1 MDHRRQLVLREARFP
16 RRSGTTRPP
25 LCRGNSTEFTR
36 LALQPRRQP
45 ALSCARRRGTLSSRQ
60 ADGSPEVHP
69 FPHQGHG
76 KRTNG
81 LEGQGGSFLV
91 KSRRQSPR
99 RLPPHLGL
107 QRAASRRRKMVP
119 RLGPTRRQTRNLAA
133 RRFRTL
139 ARRTHA
145 GGQEKRVGPIAFRGP
160 QISSRAAPLVHHHGQ
175 SFVLSPPNRAA
186 AGGEKPALTLS
197 QVRDA
202 ANALVTTLPFDAE
215 SRLTYLE
222 RVSTI
227 LKRTQTRN
235 QQARRSHFKSCRRRL
250 HAIGLFT
257 SCMRSCMPP

>member
-1 MDHRRQLVLREARFP
+1 MASILNGSPPTVGTP
-16 RRSGTTRPP
+16 RSPISSPVWNNATAAMSWKFHGIYTVGSTTPA
-25 LCRGNSTEFTR
+25 T
-36 LALQPRRQP
+36 A

-60 ADGSPEVHP
+60 ADDSPEVHP

-119 RLGPTRRQTRNLAA
+119 RLGPTRRRTRNLAA

-145 GGQEKRVGPIAFRGP
+145 GGHE
-160 QISSRAAPLVHHHGQ
+160 
-175 SFVLSPPNRAA
+175 
-186 AGGEKPALTLS
+186 
-197 QVRDA
+197 
-202 ANALVTTLPFDAE
+202 
-215 SRLTYLE
+215 
-222 RVSTI
+222 
-227 LKRTQTRN
+227 
-235 QQARRSHFKSCRRRL
+235 
-250 HAIGLFT
+250 
-257 SCMRSCMPP
+257 